1 MIVLA
6 VYNKYRNYIFCSG
19 PEYPTFHTA
28 MVSTEGGL
36 LVPRD
41 CGGGDPRDV
50 TDQLDGVPLLG
61 CDSVGAGEVGDYNR
75 GLCNTKSLIYHAVQS
90 NSIKRYK
97 HTQSPIYIYKKRIS
111 LL

>member
-1 MIVLA
+1 MIVPAVYKA

-50 TDQLDGVPLLG
+50 TDQLNGVPLLG
-61 CDSVGAGEVGDYNR
+61 GDSVGAGEVGDYNR
-75 GLCNTKSLIYHAVQS
+75 GLCNTKSLIY
-90 NSIKRYK
+90 
-97 HTQSPIYIYKKRIS
+97 
-111 LL
+111 